1 MKILLEINP
10 LWLKHKTGVPYFI
23 EALAEALLRQMHNTA
38 DELILWGPNLE
49 SDPFPQFSRKTL
61 RRGGPTRDVRELLW
75 RYFKTGGVP
84 RGIDIYHLPFL
95 APIAPYVHKTRL
107 VTTIYDLGFM
117 HFPDIAPSPEVF
129 IGQVEWTM
137 CQACQSDGIFTISQA
152 TKRDIIQAFNIPDEK
167 ISVIYPGTHIEAP
180 RADDAVGRAAFDALE
195 LPPRYVLC
203 VGTWE
208 PRKNL
213 PLLLRAWAKL
223 RPSDVKL
230 ALCGVKG
237 WKFQDA
243 ENLLNELQLHD
254 SVLPLGY
261 VAREAMPHLYANAE
275 FMALPSLYE
284 GFGLP
289 IVEAMQCGCAVL
301 CSNSSSLPEAAGD
314 AAWLLPPSDEEAWRE
329 ALQKLLNDADL
340 RATLREKGFAQA
352 QKFSWHE
359 AAQQTLAAYRKLN
372 HE

>member
-10 LWLKHKTGVPYFI
+10 LALKHKTGVPYFI
-23 EALAEALLRQMHNTA
+23 EALAEALLRQTHNTA

-95 APIAPYVHKTRL
+95 APIAPYVHKTRF

-129 IGQVEWTM
+129 IGQVECDTVPSLSKRWH
-137 CQACQSDGIFTISQA
+137 IFTISQA
-152 TKRDIIQAFNIPDEK
+152 TKRDIIQAFNVADEK

-223 RPSDVKL
+223 RPPDVTL

-243 ENLLNELQLHD
+243 ENLLD
-254 SVLPLGY
+254 RIAI
-261 VAREAMPHLYANAE
+261 AR
-275 FMALPSLYE
+275 
-284 GFGLP
+284 
-289 IVEAMQCGCAVL
+289 
-301 CSNSSSLPEAAGD
+301 
-314 AAWLLPPSDEEAWRE
+314 
-329 ALQKLLNDADL
+329 
-340 RATLREKGFAQA
+340 
-352 QKFSWHE
+352 
-359 AAQQTLAAYRKLN
+359 
-372 HE
+372 